1 MRGLRSRD
9 PLKPPICFLLE
20 APERANASDRRAGK
34 RGLVA
39 KPTMR
44 ITTDMGHRFLEYGL
58 PRSSRRGVQFRG
70 SVSTNLT
77 TWQSGSPHCAVVE
90 EAANQMI
97 FRSAAPI
104 SGTPHQ
110 FIRVEMIDPSGQ

>member
-1 MRGLRSRD
+1 
-9 PLKPPICFLLE
+9 
-20 APERANASDRRAGK
+20 
-34 RGLVA
+34 
-39 KPTMR
+39 MR

-77 TWQSGSPHCAVVE
+77 TWQSGSPHCTVVE